1 MPIYAGVGAAAAALL
16 GGLLFY
22 FRKFRKV
29 ADKAIR
35 EKFKPSF
42 ENKSILC
49 ASKDEQVIGVLKSKS
64 FLEVTTCDNGE
75 LEEKAEEAGP
85 DLIIT
90 DVLSEE
96 SLEELLARKEESLSN
111 YPIGIITIDEF
122 IDNNREKLDQLVKD
136 KTIVS
141 YLPYESKETDILVKM
156 VLPIMKPDLKSD
168 ESLENIGSV
177 ADLLGIPGVSAVIS
191 AYTAGRDIKST
202 LEEGELGVSGTATII
217 GDIASVLGL
226 DTVASVA
233 GLVDDVDSI
242 KAAVDREAGAHE
254 RKSGVNAAKDV
265 VEVVSDIINKE

>member
-1 MPIYAGVGAAAAALL
+1 
-16 GGLLFY
+16 
-22 FRKFRKV
+22 
-29 ADKAIR
+29 
-35 EKFKPSF
+35 
-42 ENKSILC
+42 
-49 ASKDEQVIGVLKSKS
+49 
-64 FLEVTTCDNGE
+64 
-75 LEEKAEEAGP
+75 
-85 DLIIT
+85 
-90 DVLSEE
+90 
-96 SLEELLARKEESLSN
+96 
-111 YPIGIITIDEF
+111 
-122 IDNNREKLDQLVKD
+122 
-136 KTIVS
+136 
-141 YLPYESKETDILVKM
+141 M